1 MIFAFG
7 IIALFQMQNK
17 KFETE
22 KTRITQRHQEV
33 VDEQAVLVAQS
44 EKEIIELKNDQ
55 LQKDISFKNTELASI
70 AMHLAHK
77 KDFITTL
84 EQELKNIHKNK
95 LGPTEV
101 ASNLKSIIHRLQQ
114 ESVLDDDWERFTY
127 YFDELHMSFINRLK
141 EKYPDLTT
149 NDHRLC
155 AYLRMNLST
164 KEIAALSNISPR
176 GVEGSRYRL
185 RKKMDLP
192 NELNLNEFMNEI

>member
-1 MIFAFG
+1 
-7 IIALFQMQNK
+7 
-17 KFETE
+17 
-22 KTRITQRHQEV
+22 
-33 VDEQAVLVAQS
+33 
-44 EKEIIELKNDQ
+44 
-55 LQKDISFKNTELASI
+55 
-70 AMHLAHK
+70 
-77 KDFITTL
+77 
-84 EQELKNIHKNK
+84 
-95 LGPTEV
+95 
-101 ASNLKSIIHRLQQ
+101 
-114 ESVLDDDWERFTY
+114 
-127 YFDELHMSFINRLK
+127 MSFINRLK